1 MDLVMPTALC
11 ERNEVAL
18 DPAKASAVV
27 ALMAQALIAVVRGVE
42 HAAEEGDD
50 ER

>member
-1 MDLVMPTALC
+1 MDLVMPSALR

-18 DPAKASAVV
+18 DPDRASAVV
-27 ALMAQALIAVVRGVE
+27 ALMAQAMIAVVRGVE
-42 HAAEEGDD
+42 LADEEGDD